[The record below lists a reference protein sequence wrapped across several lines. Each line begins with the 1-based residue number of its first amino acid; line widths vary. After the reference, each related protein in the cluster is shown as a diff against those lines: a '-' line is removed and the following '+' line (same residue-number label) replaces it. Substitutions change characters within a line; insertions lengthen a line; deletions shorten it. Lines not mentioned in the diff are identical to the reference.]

1 MHELGTNTFGF
12 VSAQS
17 ADEIK
22 ALVAGLAKSALDK
35 DVDITV
41 ATGRRGVKR
50 TISAIPPRRVR
61 DVR

>member
-1 MHELGTNTFGF
+1 MS
-12 VSAQS
+12 SAPIRLALLALQS

-41 ATGRRGVKR
+41 ATWEAWSKN
-50 TISAIPPRRVR
+50 AQ
-61 DVR
+61 

>member
-1 MHELGTNTFGF
+1 MCTSSAPIRLAF
-12 VSAQS
+12 SAQS

-41 ATGRRGVKR
+41 ATWEAWSKN
-50 TISAIPPRRVR
+50 AQ
-61 DVR
+61 